1 MDRKVHQPMRPVASF
16 PIIACVLFGFSSFC
30 TPIATAQA
38 AHHDTLTEAQVEK
51 IREAGIDPNE
61 RIKLYTEF
69 VNGHVGVVKSLMNR
83 GKSDARARK
92 LDTEL
97 HDISSLMD
105 ELGSNLDQY
114 SDRHADMRRALKV
127 LADESKDWLATLRAL
142 AGEPPFDLSRKDAIE
157 AGDDLSDEAQRLLN
171 EQTAYFEVH
180 KDERN
185 QERAEPKPQPQF

>member
-1 MDRKVHQPMRPVASF
+1 MVRKVLQPMRPVASF
-16 PIIACVLFGFSSFC
+16 PFVAALLAGLSS
-30 TPIATAQA
+30 TAAIATAQD

-83 GKSDARARK
+83 GKSDARAHK

-114 SDRHADMRRALKV
+114 SDRHADMRRALKI
-127 LADESKDWLATLRAL
+127 LAEESKSWLVTLRAL
-142 AGEPPFDLSRKDAIE
+142 AGEPAFDLSRKDAIE
-157 AGDDLSDEAQRLLN
+157 ADQDLVDEAQRLLN
-171 EQTAYFEVH
+171 EQTAYFEAH

-185 QERAEPKPQPQF
+185 QERAEPKPQEQF